1 MQKRFAQ
8 WVEKMVKELIEFSRG
23 IERLAD
29 K

>member
-8 WVEKMVKELIEFSRG
+8 WVEKMVEELIEFARG